1 MPSSNAKSTVERF
14 SVVPLFVIAF
24 LVQADHLIM
33 VPLTVSIATDTG
45 ISLTHT
51 GLLISIYPI
60 AAALSAFIFSPY
72 SDRVGRKKMLVFLIA
87 GFCLSSVGCG
97 LANTADSMF
106 FFRILSGVFGGI
118 IIPNALAFV
127 SDIFDG
133 KNKIRAITT
142 LTLSFPIASVLGV
155 PLGAWVSDMTSWR
168 VPFLVI
174 AALSFVGGLFILRF
188 KNIEGC
194 QDKNIITQYLE
205 LLLLWKDRKIRG
217 IFTVQFLMLIGL
229 FAFVPQIG
237 AWLSLNFQMSTTEIG
252 LCYMQGGVGAILGNL
267 IARRLLQQNY
277 TESLIVFGSL
287 ITAFTLLL
295 LTMEVFHAQ
304 LIGLGFALT
313 MFGGSIRVPALQ
325 TILSNLSSAQLRGRL
340 LSMNMIVANVAMGL
354 GGLWS
359 LPFLSIESGMLT
371 GMEHIG
377 WVSFI
382 TLCFIPLV
390 IYRIRQQNRLE
401 MLAEVSD

>member
-1 MPSSNAKSTVERF
+1 MPSNIEKKEAEKF
-14 SVVPLFVIAF
+14 SILPLFIIAF

-33 VPLTVSIATDTG
+33 VPLTVSIAADTG

-60 AAALSAFIFSPY
+60 AAALSAFIFAPF
-72 SDRVGRKKMLVFLIA
+72 SDRVGRKKMLVFLIT
-87 GFCLSSVGCG
+87 GFCLSSVGCA
-97 LANTADSMF
+97 LANTAESIF
-106 FFRILSGVFGGI
+106 LFRILSGVFGGI

-127 SDIFDG
+127 SDMLDG

-155 PLGAWVSDMTSWR
+155 PLGAWVSELSTWR
-168 VPFLVI
+168 APFLVI
-174 AALSFVGGLFILRF
+174 AALGLISGLFILRY
-188 KNIEGC
+188 KNIAGC
-194 QDKNIITQYLE
+194 QDKNIIKQYLE

-217 IFTVQFLMLIGL
+217 IFTIQFLMLIGL

-252 LCYMQGGVGAILGNL
+252 ICYMQGGVGAILGNF
-267 IARRLLQQNY
+267 IARRLLQHNY

-295 LTMEVFHAQ
+295 LTMEVLNPQ
-304 LIGLGFALT
+304 LVGLGFALT

-325 TILSNLSSAQLRGRL
+325 TILSNLSSVNLRGRL

-359 LPFLSIESGMLT
+359 LPFLSIESGLLT

-377 WVSFI
+377 WVSFV

-390 IYRIRQQNRLE
+390 IYRTRKQGRAKL
-401 MLAEVSD
+401 LTL